1 MKSEYKSSEFY
12 AKLHS
17 RKLTRK
23 HTKSIIFKNILSK
36 VLIKSFQAFLK
47 ALVNHFYCQLARFN
61 P

>member
-12 AKLHS
+12 EKLHS

-36 VLIKSFQAFLK
+36 VLIKSFQAF
-47 ALVNHFYCQLARFN
+47 
-61 P
+61 